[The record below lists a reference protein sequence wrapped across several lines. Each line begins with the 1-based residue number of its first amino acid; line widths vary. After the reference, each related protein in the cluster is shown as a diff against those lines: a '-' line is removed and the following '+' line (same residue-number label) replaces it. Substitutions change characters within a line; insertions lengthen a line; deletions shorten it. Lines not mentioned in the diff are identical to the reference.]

1 MIIFYSL
8 QPNGAIAERSLHGGC
23 PVKKGLKWAANK
35 WLWNKPKTTMGWAG
49 DKEDLQREKS
59 RDLLPKHKTGESTQ
73 TNFYEIGEGAST
85 PLISDVPFVFVIP
98 FLLMLGVAC
107 YLKGFNRQSN
117 KERKK
122 AQ

>member
-1 MIIFYSL
+1 MECDASSL
-8 QPNGAIAERSLHGGC
+8 DVLDAKDLPEGVYIAEDTGKVWIRA
-23 PVKKGLKWAANK
+23 KR
-35 WLWNKPKTTMGWAG
+35 
-49 DKEDLQREKS
+49 DDEKLEWI
-59 RDLLPKHKTGESTQ
+59 RH
-73 TNFYEIGEGAST
+73 EIGEGAST
-85 PLISDVPFVFVIP
+85 PLISDVPFGFVIP